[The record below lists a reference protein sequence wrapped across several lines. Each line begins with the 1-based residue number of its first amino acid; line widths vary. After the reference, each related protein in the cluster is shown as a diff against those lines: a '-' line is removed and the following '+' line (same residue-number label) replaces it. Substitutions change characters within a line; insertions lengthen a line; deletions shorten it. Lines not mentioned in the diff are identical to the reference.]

1 LCNTFLWGRCVEQD
15 CHDDTKYWTS
25 RDKLHEGRR
34 KDLLQRINYA
44 EEDASISMQ
53 DMDKKVVEEEMVRQD
68 EFILL

>member
-1 LCNTFLWGRCVEQD
+1 
-15 CHDDTKYWTS
+15 
-25 RDKLHEGRR
+25 LHEGRR